1 MRVLEK
7 IKRVYLCQVPT
18 FKIEMISFFDHFT
31 FIFSFTSVSIIS
43 IFGAGMLLNYIYVVP
58 GRTSALVLSLGTI
71 VIWILIWGHIAY
83 NEKSGKRVG

>member
-71 VIWILIWGHIAY
+71 VI
-83 NEKSGKRVG
+83 